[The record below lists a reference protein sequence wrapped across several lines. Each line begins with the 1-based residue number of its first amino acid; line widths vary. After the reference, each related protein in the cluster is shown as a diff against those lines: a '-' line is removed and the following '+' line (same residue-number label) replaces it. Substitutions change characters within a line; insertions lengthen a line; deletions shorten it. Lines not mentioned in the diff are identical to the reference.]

1 MKDIKN
7 YDEFENII
15 KSNKIVVVDFYATW
29 CGPCRALGNTLST
42 LTDEETKDFII
53 VKVDVDEIDDVVAK
67 YSIRSIPT
75 LLYFLNGELV
85 DKTMGNIDKITFLG
99 KVQEIL
105 EK

>member
-15 KSNKIVVVDFYATW
+15 KNNKIVVADFYATW
-29 CGPCRALGNTLST
+29 CGPCRTLGNTLST

-53 VKVDVDEIDDVVAK
+53 VKVDVDEIDDVVVK